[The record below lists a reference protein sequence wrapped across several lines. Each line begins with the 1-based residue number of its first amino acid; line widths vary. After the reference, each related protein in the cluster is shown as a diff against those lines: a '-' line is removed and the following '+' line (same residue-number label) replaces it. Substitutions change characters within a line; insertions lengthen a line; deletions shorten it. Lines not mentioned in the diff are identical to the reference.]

1 LIPTPFT
8 VHNSEIEVAMVTQ
21 FDQTK
26 RKLDEAASKIEQEIK
41 GVVKHLN
48 DHVVPK
54 VRTEG
59 TQALRNMAQELRKLA
74 DRMDDSQ
81 KSAREQK

>member
-1 LIPTPFT
+1 MPTDF
-8 VHNSEIEVAMVTQ
+8 SQA
-21 FDQTK
+21 K
-26 RKLDEAASKIEQEIK
+26 RKIDEAAAKIEHELK
-41 GVVKHLN
+41 GVIQHLN

-59 TQALRNMAQELRKLA
+59 TQALRSVADELRKLA

-81 KSAREQK
+81 KSAHPQK

>member
-1 LIPTPFT
+1 MP
-8 VHNSEIEVAMVTQ
+8 AD

-26 RKLDEAASKIEQEIK
+26 RKLDEAASKVEQEIK

-59 TQALRNMAQELRKLA
+59 TQALRNMARELRKLA

>member
-1 LIPTPFT
+1 MTADF
-8 VHNSEIEVAMVTQ
+8 S
-21 FDQTK
+21 QTK

-41 GVVKHLN
+41 GVIQHLN

-59 TQALRNMAQELRKLA
+59 TQALRSAAEQLRKLA
-74 DRMDDSQ
+74 DRIDDSKKTSPRQ
-81 KSAREQK
+81 Q